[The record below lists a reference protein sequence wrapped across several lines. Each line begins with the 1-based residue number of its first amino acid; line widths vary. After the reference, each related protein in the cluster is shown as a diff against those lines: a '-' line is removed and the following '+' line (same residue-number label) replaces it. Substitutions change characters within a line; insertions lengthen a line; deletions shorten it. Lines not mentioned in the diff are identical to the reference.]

1 MIKSQRTTSKYFN
14 QSKFEDVKNILKQIA
29 IYKNTLSV
37 HIFNNKVLLLSSE
50 GVKRLKSDYKIVKDD
65 YIPAWN
71 IQREMSMLVDK
82 YIITLQKITQ
92 NKHIGIQDKII
103 IVKYKKDVKFNK
115 KGDTKLFEIKFKS
128 TKLSGLI
135 KYLIYLD
142 FSKPLESQIANE
154 NVLAVYE
161 YFKTKPYFARILNLA
176 NQIQSSILSKIK
188 LKEIPEY
195 SSVMLSNSVNVAH
208 ISLDDSNAKFK
219 AWFGFKMK
227 GRKTINL
234 PVQIN
239 DKYHKIKDW
248 IAKEFVL
255 SLSLKQNKINI
266 STTLEEPAPVFKP
279 YVKAEGLDIN
289 IKNNFAAMSDGKM
302 FDYDRKLVK
311 DITGELLTL
320 DKIISESPDNKLSDK
335 QLKKLQ
341 KLHRKL
347 QWYIGLEIHNILN
360 YCEENGISD
369 LVVENLLFRDKLG
382 VINDEFNMKYSRLL
396 KLLRLN
402 DVKNMFKRQGE
413 KRGIRVHIT
422 HSEYSSIAC
431 ECGNISHSNRA
442 TQEVFKCVSC
452 GAEKNADVHAADNL
466 KSRLLV
472 NVLREKLHNLD
483 DFGRLIP
490 KKLNK
495 YVIKYI
501 LNERFE
507 LTCSS

>member
-1 MIKSQRTTSKYFN
+1 MLKSQRTTSKYFN
-14 QSKFEDVKNILKQIA
+14 KSKFEDVKNILKQIA
-29 IYKNTLSV
+29 VHKNTLSL
-37 HIFNNKVLLLSSE
+37 HIFNNTVLLLSSE
-50 GVKRLKSDYKIVKDD
+50 GIKRLKSDYKIVKDD
-65 YIPAWN
+65 YISSWN
-71 IQREMSMLVDK
+71 IQREMQMLADK
-82 YIITLQKITQ
+82 YLITLKKIIQ
-92 NKHIGIQDKII
+92 NRHIRLQDKII
-103 IVKYKKDVKFNK
+103 IVKYKKDVKSNK
-115 KGDTKLFEIKFKS
+115 KGDTKLFDIKFKS

-142 FSKPLESQIANE
+142 FGQSLEKQITNK
-154 NVLAVYE
+154 NVLSVFE
-161 YFKTKPYFARILNLA
+161 YFKTKPYFNRIINLS
-176 NQIQSSILSKIK
+176 NQIQDNILSKIK
-188 LKEIPEY
+188 LKVIPEY
-195 SSVMLSNSVNVAH
+195 SSIMLSNSVNIAH
-208 ISLDDSNAKFK
+208 ISLDDTNAKFK

-227 GRKTINL
+227 GKKTINL

-255 SLSLKQNKINI
+255 NLSLKQNKINI
-266 STTLEEPAPVFKP
+266 STTLEEPVPIFKP
-279 YVKAEGLDIN
+279 YAKAEGLDIN
-289 IKNNFAAMSDGKM
+289 IKNNFATMSDGKI

-311 DITGELLTL
+311 DITGELSIF
-320 DKIISESPDNKLSDK
+320 DKIISESPDNKLSDR

-347 QWYIGLEIHNILN
+347 QWYIGLEIHNILD
-360 YCEENGISD
+360 YCEENNISD

-382 VINDEFNMKYSRLL
+382 VINEEFNMKYSRLL
-396 KLLRLN
+396 KLLRLS

-413 KRGIRVHIT
+413 KRGIRIHIT
-422 HSEYSSIAC
+422 QSEYSSITC
-431 ECGNISHSNRA
+431 KCGNISHSNRA
-442 TQEVFKCVSC
+442 TQEVFKCANC
-452 GAEKNADVHAADNL
+452 GAEENADMHAANNL